1 MGLSHA
7 AARSWSPPAF
17 RSILRGQRL
26 DSATMMYM
34 SCLMMDRGGS
44 SASLSPP
51 GESQLGSLD
60 ESADAL
66 ESLAVTGAPFLGCQG
81 EEADSLE
88 SLAVTGAP
96 FPGCQGEAAALCQAC
111 QDGVV
116 AQAAQEWW
124 ALQQAPLLVAFDV
137 ALLSRDGPASWVA

>member
-1 MGLSHA
+1 
-7 AARSWSPPAF
+7 
-17 RSILRGQRL
+17 
-26 DSATMMYM
+26 MMYM

-81 EEADSLE
+81 EEA
-88 SLAVTGAP
+88 
-96 FPGCQGEAAALCQAC
+96 ALCQAC